1 MTMRGSF
8 IHRNPPDQAQYT
20 LGMLFLDGTGSAR
33 DLHKMLKV
41 ALGDPLGLEVC
52 SKICGKL
59 RCGAKPSA
67 TCSAPPVN
75 RSRSECSSKA
85 EVCGAAGL
93 CGGVRLV
100 RP

>member
-41 ALGDPLGLEVC
+41 ALGDPL
-52 SKICGKL
+52 
-59 RCGAKPSA
+59 A
-67 TCSAPPVN
+67 
-75 RSRSECSSKA
+75 
-85 EVCGAAGL
+85 
-93 CGGVRLV
+93 
-100 RP
+100 